1 MNDRMNTAFG
11 WILGAGIVALG
22 GAIVSDMYF
31 QSDLPEEGE
40 EFAWGYYIDA
50 PEETAAGA
58 VTEASLAERLSIGSA
73 ESGAAVYAKCSACHT
88 IEQGGATGIG
98 PNLYGVMGATI
109 GEHAPGFAYS
119 DALLGVGGAWTYEQM
134 DAWLANPAAFA
145 AGTKM
150 TFAGLNDAQERA
162 DVILYLRDN
171 GGGPALP
178 EFVPEEEAPEG
189 EEGAEGEEA
198 PAEDGAEDAAAGD
211 AAPEEAAAE

>member
-22 GAIVSDMYF
+22 GSIVSGMYF
-31 QSDLPEEGE
+31 HGDEPDVGE
-40 EFAWGYYIDA
+40 DFAWGYVIDA
-50 PEETAAGA
+50 PEEVAGGGEE
-58 VTEASLAERLSIGSA
+58 VASLAERLSVGSA
-73 ESGAAVYAKCSACHT
+73 EAGAGVYAKCSACHT

-98 PNLYGVMGATI
+98 PNLYGVLGANI
-109 GEHAPGFAYS
+109 GDHAPGFAYS
-119 DALLGVGGAWTYEQM
+119 DALMGVGGAWTYEQM

-162 DVILYLRDN
+162 DVILYLREN

-178 EFVPEEEAPEG
+178 EFTPEAEAPEG

-198 PAEDGAEDAAAGD
+198 PAEEGAEE